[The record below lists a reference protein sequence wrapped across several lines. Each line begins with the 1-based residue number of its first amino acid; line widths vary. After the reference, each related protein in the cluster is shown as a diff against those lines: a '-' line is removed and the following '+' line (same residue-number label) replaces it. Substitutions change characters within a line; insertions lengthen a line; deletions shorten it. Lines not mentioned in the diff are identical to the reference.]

1 MTPFFMA
8 WSMFCSIPCPSKKWD
23 QAKTRQML
31 MSLPFVGLLIGAV
44 WFGIYKA
51 CGALKLGFVGS
62 ALVAVLPWLLT
73 GFMHLDGFMD
83 CADAVLS
90 FRDRERRLE
99 ILKDSHVGS
108 FAVICM
114 AILSIF
120 TLSAWLQTGYKAGG
134 LVLLLIP
141 VASRSVVSA
150 CVLGFKPLPTSSYAK
165 TIEKEKHKGSIAFC
179 AAVCLIS
186 CALGFILGKAEGISV
201 CVSAVCTL
209 LTVFKVRSNLGG
221 MSGDISGCA
230 ISIGE
235 CCAAIALAI
244 VCSIA

>member
-23 QAKTRQML
+23 QTKTVQML

-51 CGALKLGFVGS
+51 CGALHLGLVGS
-62 ALVAVLPWLLT
+62 AIVAVLPWLLT
-73 GFMHLDGFMD
+73 GFMHLDGFLD

-114 AILSIF
+114 VILGIF
-120 TLSAWLQTGYKAGG
+120 TMAAWAQTGYKASGW
-134 LVLLLIP
+134 VLILIP
-141 VASRSVVSA
+141 AASRSVVSA
-150 CVLGFKPLPTSSYAK
+150 CVLEYEPLPTSSYAK
-165 TIEKEKHKGSIAFC
+165 TIEKKDHKGSILFC
-179 AAVCLIS
+179 IFVGLAS
-186 CALGFILGKAEGISV
+186 CALGLILGKAEGIAV
-201 CVSAVCTL
+201 FVSTLCTL
-209 LTVFKVRSNLGG
+209 LTVLKVRANLGG

-244 VCSIA
+244 VCSLG

>member
-23 QAKTRQML
+23 QTKTPQML
-31 MSLPFVGLLIGAV
+31 MSLPFVGLLIGAI

-51 CGALKLGFVGS
+51 CGALNLGLVGS
-62 ALVAVLPWLLT
+62 VLVAVLPWILT

-83 CADAVLS
+83 CSDAVLS

-114 AILSIF
+114 AILSLF
-120 TLSAWLQTGYKAGG
+120 TLAAWAQVGYKASG

-141 VASRSVVSA
+141 MASRSVVSA
-150 CVLGFKPLPTSSYAK
+150 CVLGFEPLPTSSYAK
-165 TIEKEKHKGSIAFC
+165 TIEKKNYRRSILFC
-179 AAVCLIS
+179 VIVCLAS
-186 CALGFILGKAEGISV
+186 CALGLILGKAEGIAV
-201 CVSAVCTL
+201 CASALCTL
-209 LTVFKVRSNLGG
+209 LTVLKVRANLGG

-230 ISIGE
+230 ISTGE

-244 VCSIA
+244 VCSLG

>member
-8 WSMFCSIPCPSKKWD
+8 WAMFCSIPCPSKKWD
-23 QAKTRQML
+23 QTKTAQML
-31 MSLPFVGLLIGAV
+31 MCLPFVGLLIGAI

-51 CGALKLGFVGS
+51 CGALHLGLVGS
-62 ALVAVLPWLLT
+62 ALVAVLPWILT

-90 FRDRERRLE
+90 FRDRDRRLE

-120 TLSAWLQTGYKAGG
+120 TLAAWLQTSFKASG
-134 LVLLLIP
+134 LVMLLIP
-141 VASRSVVSA
+141 MASRSVVSA
-150 CVLGFKPLPTSSYAK
+150 SVLGFEPLRTSSYAK
-165 TIEKEKHKGSIAFC
+165 SSVKSKGGVIFC
-179 AAVCLIS
+179 IAVCIIS
-186 CALGFILGKAEGISV
+186 CALGLLLGKLEGIAV
-201 CVSAVCTL
+201 CVSALCTF
-209 LTVFKVRSNLGG
+209 LTVLKVRANLGG

-235 CCAAIALAI
+235 CCAAIALALTI
-244 VCSIA
+244 

>member
-23 QAKTRQML
+23 QTKTAQML
-31 MSLPFVGLLIGAV
+31 MSLPFVGILIGAI
-44 WFGIYKA
+44 WFGVYKA
-51 CGALKLGFVGS
+51 CGALGLGYVGS

-83 CADAVLS
+83 CSDAVLS

-120 TLSAWLQTGYKAGG
+120 TLAAWLQTGFNANG
-134 LVLLLIP
+134 LVLILIP
-141 VASRSVVSA
+141 AASRSVVSA
-150 CVLGFKPLPTSSYAK
+150 CVLGFEPLKTSAYAK
-165 TIEKEKHKGSIAFC
+165 SVVKNKGGVAFC
-179 AAVCLIS
+179 AAVCLVS
-186 CALGFILGKAEGISV
+186 CALGLLLGKLEGIAV
-201 CVSAVCTL
+201 CVSAVCTFAVVL
-209 LTVFKVRSNLGG
+209 LVRKNLGG

-235 CCAAIALAI
+235 CCAAIALALI
-244 VCSIA
+244 V

>member
-23 QAKTRQML
+23 QTKTAQML
-31 MSLPFVGLLIGAV
+31 MALPFLGIMIGAI

-51 CGALKLGFVGS
+51 CGALNLGFVGS

-83 CADAVLS
+83 CSDAVLS

-114 AILSIF
+114 AILAMF
-120 TLSAWLQTGYKAGG
+120 TLAAWLQTGFTAGG
-134 LVLLLIP
+134 LVLILIP
-141 VASRSVVSA
+141 AASRSVVSA
-150 CVLGFKPLPTSSYAK
+150 CVLGFEPLKTSSYAK
-165 TIEKEKHKGSIAFC
+165 SMEKEKHTGGVAFC
-179 AAVCLIS
+179 IAVCIIS
-186 CALGFILGKAEGISV
+186 CALGILLGKLEGI
-201 CVSAVCTL
+201 AVCISALCTL
-209 LTVFKVRSNLGG
+209 IVVLAVRKNLGG

-244 VCSIA
+244 ICSL